1 MLCYFLWYYCEFSCR
16 TEVISHNLH
25 FPFRLTPSEC
35 LGKVLGQHR
44 GLWFHTIGQRKG
56 LGRHLQSVVH
66 DGPWFVAG
74 KDAASNTVYVTND
87 LALIERPRIEFR
99 VHKMNWL
106 SGAEPAGLQDPGGL
120 QIEVKLRH
128 GPHLSSGTVTTSG
141 QSLDSRSAEDTDN
154 QDRILRVV
162 LAEKDKGIAP
172 GQFAAF
178 YCGSECLGAGIIL
191 DTAEDEIIREEEHIS
206 VAKPRSVKNLNAR
219 SAIGA

>member
-1 MLCYFLWYYCEFSCR
+1 M
-16 TEVISHNLH
+16 
-25 FPFRLTPSEC
+25 
-35 LGKVLGQHR
+35 
-44 GLWFHTIGQRKG
+44 
-56 LGRHLQSVVH
+56 VH

-74 KDAASNTVYVTND
+74 KDASSNTVYVTND

-106 SGAEPAGLQDPGGL
+106 SGVEPAGLQDPGGL
-120 QIEVKLRH
+120 QIEIKLRH
-128 GPHLSSGTVTTSG
+128 GPNLSSGTVTACSPS
-141 QSLDSRSAEDTDN
+141 QDSSSAEDTDS
-154 QDRILRVV
+154 QERILRVV
-162 LAEKDKGIAP
+162 LEEKDKGIAP

-206 VAKPRSVKNLNAR
+206 VAKPRNLKNVNAR